1 MKKMPA
7 ITECRECGSEKLSWT
22 PTMRPNSS
30 VQDGRL
36 RLHDVSCVFVLG
48 CLFCSETLA
57 VVPAD
62 AIADHLNKAFEV
74 SEEEIEL
81 REEEATADVQH

>member
-1 MKKMPA
+1 M
-7 ITECRECGSEKLSWT
+7 
-22 PTMRPNSS
+22 
-30 VQDGRL
+30 
-36 RLHDVSCVFVLG
+36 LG

-81 REEEATADVQH
+81 REEATADVQH